1 MSDAVA
7 DEQWVLIEDGG
18 KVFWVSSHGRVRT
31 KKTNG
36 QFGEPYRPPCYKT
49 RSPRVNGKSLAKMVY
64 KTFCDP
70 SEDDLVQLEQPADWS
85 GRRVEP
91 KNGDWNNLAASNLE
105 FVNFVRKANAT
116 TLIPGQQPPPHGNQI
131 VSVDVRDGTVRRFAT
146 QSACKDHFEC
156 HPNHLRAVLKREEP
170 VREHF
175 KLFHAFKHSQILNAE
190 SRGRANATIMKLDI
204 IPEDFVIGPGGDT
217 FSPERWFD
225 HRNARSRYE
234 FQPRQH
240 VEMRLKNEAHMLD
253 AVERS
258 ASDFNAP
265 PPLSPEL
272 QPVDKFR
279 VEPHNDED
287 DNTGAYFGNQWRMR
301 RRCAVGDGAAAGTYT
316 WTLRVGSD
324 VSTLKDVFVGVT
336 AAVSALRP
344 GKTIGVNVFGTIV
357 EGDHPWAPSTL
368 RARATTVKC
377 CVPDTFVRVTFV
389 GSEKLVKFALL
400 CNDDVLWEVE
410 EQTSISRPRIWASVY
425 RLYDVVCIV

>member
-7 DEQWVLIEDGG
+7 DEQWVLIEDGD
-18 KVFWVSSHGRVRT
+18 KNFWVSSHGRVRT

-36 QFGEPYRPPCYKT
+36 QFGEPYRPRRYQT
-49 RSPRVNGKSLAKMVY
+49 RSPRVNSKPLAKMVY
-64 KTFCDP
+64 KTFCNP
-70 SEDDLVQLEQPADWS
+70 SNSELAMLDWS
-85 GRRVEP
+85 EYRVEP
-91 KNGDWNNLAASNLE
+91 KDGDWNNLKASNLK
-105 FVNFVRKANAT
+105 FVPFVPKANAT
-116 TLIPGQQPPPHGNQI
+116 TFMPGQQPPPHGNQI

-204 IPEDFVIGPGGDT
+204 IPEDFESGPGGDT

-225 HRNARSRYE
+225 HRNVRSLYKL
-234 FQPRQH
+234 QPMQD

-265 PPLSPEL
+265 PPRSPEP
-272 QPVDKFR
+272 QPIDKFCI
-279 VEPHNDED
+279 EPNYNED
-287 DNTGAYFGNQWRMR
+287 LVDGTRIQNRWATR
-301 RRCAVGDGAAAGTYT
+301 RYCAVGDGAAAGTYT

-377 CVPDTFVRVTFV
+377 CVPETFVQVTFV
-389 GSEKLVKFALL
+389 GSEKLVRFALL
-400 CNDDVLWEVE
+400 CKDDVLWEVE
-410 EQTSISRPRIWASVY
+410 ERISISRPRIWASVY
-425 RLYDVVCIV
+425 RLHDVVRIM